1 MLADKKLNAFILKNT
16 ALQILLI
23 VGDMTRPSN
32 FKGDVVAQGGECR
45 KFALWLE
52 HWCPAKK
59 LTIIA

>member
-16 ALQILLI
+16 APQILLI
-23 VGDMTRPSN
+23 VGGMTRPSN
-32 FKGDVVAQGGECR
+32 FKGGVVAQGGECR
-45 KFALWLE
+45 KFALLLK

>member
-16 ALQILLI
+16 APQILLI
-23 VGDMTRPSN
+23 VGDMTRSSN
-32 FKGDVVAQGGECR
+32 FKGGVVAQGGECC
-45 KFALWLE
+45 KFVLWLK

>member
-16 ALQILLI
+16 APQIL
-23 VGDMTRPSN
+23 GGMTRPSN
-32 FKGDVVAQGGECR
+32 FKGGVVAQGGECR
-45 KFALWLE
+45 KFALLLK

>member
-16 ALQILLI
+16 APQILLI

-32 FKGDVVAQGGECR
+32 FKGGVVAQGGECR
-45 KFALWLE
+45 KFAFWLK

-59 LTIIA
+59 LTVIA